1 MTHSSLRTF
10 LRMLAVVSLLSL
22 AGCATTP
29 PPDFRLLE
37 NAETALRQAEE
48 AGAAEY
54 APLEL
59 RFARERFDAAR
70 LQLDGGRMVEARRS
84 ADEAEI
90 EAQLALAR
98 TRAAQ
103 TRADLAQRQRA
114 LERLRSDLV
123 EAFGV
128 EVLE

>member
-1 MTHSSLRTF
+1 MTLSPTRIIAALGLLT
-10 LRMLAVVSLLSL
+10 LA
-22 AGCATTP
+22 ACATTP
-29 PPDFRLLE
+29 PDPRLLE
-37 NAETALRQAEE
+37 NAENALSQAEQ

-59 RFARERFDAAR
+59 RFARERLESAR
-70 LQLDGGRMVEARRS
+70 TQMQAGRTAETRRL

-103 TRADLAQRQRA
+103 TRAELAQRQRA
-114 LERLRSDLV
+114 LERLRADLV
-123 EAFGV
+123 DAFGV

>member
-1 MTHSSLRTF
+1 MIAAL
-10 LRMLAVVSLLSL
+10 SLLTL
-22 AGCATTP
+22 AACATTP
-29 PPDFRLLE
+29 PDPRLLD
-37 NAETALRQAEE
+37 NAESALRQAEQ
-48 AGAAEY
+48 AGAPEY

-59 RFARERFDAAR
+59 RFARERLESARSQMAANRPVESRR
-70 LQLDGGRMVEARRS
+70 L

-103 TRADLAQRQRA
+103 TRAELAQRQRA
-114 LERLRSDLV
+114 LERLRADLV
-123 EAFGV
+123 DAFGV

>member
-1 MTHSSLRTF
+1 MTHAVFRI
-10 LRMLAVVSLLSL
+10 LAAFALLSL
-22 AGCATTP
+22 AACATTP
-29 PPDFRLLE
+29 PPDPRLLSNAE
-37 NAETALRQAEE
+37 NALSQAEQ
-48 AGAAEY
+48 AGAADY

-59 RFARERFDAAR
+59 RFARAR
-70 LQLDGGRMVEARRS
+70 LSAAQLQLEAGKSNEARRI

-103 TRADLAQRQRA
+103 TRAELAQRQRA
-114 LERLRSDLV
+114 LERLRADLV
-123 EAFGV
+123 DAFGV

>member
-1 MTHSSLRTF
+1 MTSQFFRILALSSL
-10 LRMLAVVSLLSL
+10 LILA
-22 AGCATTP
+22 ACASTP
-29 PPDFRLLE
+29 PPDPRLLD
-37 NAETALRQAEE
+37 NAESALRQAED
-48 AGAAEY
+48 AGAADY

-59 RFARERFDAAR
+59 RFARERLAAAR
-70 LQLDGGRMVEARRS
+70 QHMEAGRPAETRRV

-103 TRADLAQRQRA
+103 TRAELAQRQRA

-123 EAFGV
+123 DAFGV

>member
-1 MTHSSLRTF
+1 MTSHLFRIFAISSL
-10 LRMLAVVSLLSL
+10 LAL
-22 AGCATTP
+22 AACATTP
-29 PPDFRLLE
+29 PPDPRLLYD
-37 NAETALRQAEE
+37 AESALRQAEE

-59 RFARERFDAAR
+59 RFARERLAAAR
-70 LQLDGGRMVEARRS
+70 QHMEGGRAAEARRV

-90 EAQLALAR
+90 EGQLALAR

-103 TRADLAQRQRA
+103 TRAELAQRQRA
-114 LERLRSDLV
+114 LERLRADLV
-123 EAFGV
+123 DAFGV